1 MAVPGRMII
10 DLSGFIDQYSA
21 LIAGAYEQ
29 SGAAQWA
36 LSFDDFACALHV
48 SISASDDA
56 PQVAIGSL
64 RLSDLAL
71 AAACRAG
78 IEKAWVEFVRRY
90 RPILYSAARSI
101 AGDEFRARELAD
113 SLYADLYGTGLPQSR
128 RALFDHFHG
137 RSSLTTWLRAVLAQR
152 YVDYLREWRRA
163 EALANRTE
171 GFESTAIESTDGER
185 ERYLRVIAVTLEN
198 ALGAL
203 PARDR
208 MRLAYYYRQGL
219 KLREIG
225 QIMGESESSVSRHL
239 ARTRGGLRRQIE
251 RALSEE
257 HQLNREQ
264 IRLYFGYAAEAL
276 PLDLARL
283 LPEGK

>member
-1 MAVPGRMII
+1 MFI
-10 DLSGFIDQYSA
+10 DLSGFIDQHSA
-21 LIAGAYEQ
+21 LVARAYEQ
-29 SGAAQWA
+29 SGAARWA

-48 SISASDDA
+48 SISASGESA
-56 PQVAIGSL
+56 EVAIGSL

-78 IEKAWVEFVRRY
+78 IEDAWEEFVRQY
-90 RPILYSAARSI
+90 RPILYSAARGI
-101 AGDEFRARELAD
+101 AGDESRARELAD
-113 SLYADLYGTGLPQSR
+113 SLYADLYGTGLPQR
-128 RALFDHFHG
+128 RRPLFDHFHG

-152 YVDYLREWRRA
+152 YVDYLRESRRA

-171 GFESTAIESTDGER
+171 SPEPTEIESTDGER
-185 ERYLRVIAVTLEN
+185 ERYLRVIGVALEN

-203 PARDR
+203 PPRDR

-225 QIMGESESSVSRHL
+225 QIMGESESSVSRYL
-239 ARTRGGLRRQIE
+239 ARTRSGLRRQIE